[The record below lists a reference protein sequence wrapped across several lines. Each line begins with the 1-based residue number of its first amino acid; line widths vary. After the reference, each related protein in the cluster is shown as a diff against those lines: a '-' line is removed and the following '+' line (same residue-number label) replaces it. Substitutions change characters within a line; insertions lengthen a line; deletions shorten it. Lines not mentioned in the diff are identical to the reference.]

1 MKKLVLTLAVLTMA
15 LPAAAQEH
23 RTKIGIGIA
32 IEPLETANLVPK
44 TIELY
49 LPIQIA
55 PQLRLEPSL
64 GIATSNGP
72 DGGTDTRDFTLGVG
86 LFFVQ
91 SVATP
96 VDMYVGGRLKL
107 NFARVESGPPGAR
120 VSNSGGDVALAG
132 ALGGEYYFVPKFSMG
147 LEGQLGF
154 YSNSSA
160 SGDNSG
166 VFTTGL
172 AFLRLYFM

>member
-1 MKKLVLTLAVLTMA
+1 MRKLVLTLAALTMA
-15 LPAAAQEH
+15 LPAAAQER

-32 IEPLETANLVPK
+32 IVPIETGNFANR

-64 GIATSNGP
+64 GIATSSGP
-72 DGGTDTRDFTLGVG
+72 DGGTDTRDLTLGVG

-96 VDMYVGGRLKL
+96 VDLYVGGRLKL
-107 NFARVESGPPGAR
+107 NFARVEQGAPGAR
-120 VSNSGGDVALAG
+120 VSNSGADVALAG
-132 ALGGEYYFVPKFSMG
+132 ALGGEYYLVPKFSIG